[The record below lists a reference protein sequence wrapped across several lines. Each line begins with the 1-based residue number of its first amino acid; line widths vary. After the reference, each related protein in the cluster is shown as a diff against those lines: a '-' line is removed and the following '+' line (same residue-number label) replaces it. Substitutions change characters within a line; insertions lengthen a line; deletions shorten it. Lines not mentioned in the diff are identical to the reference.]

1 MGSRIPEHLIAEVR
15 DRTDIVEVVGRY
27 VQLRRAG
34 SNQKGL
40 CPFHDEK
47 TPSFNVSPTRQFY
60 HCFGCGESGDVFS
73 FLQKIEGKPFFEV
86 LRELADAAGVELP
99 KPKQSPED
107 RRKES
112 EREQCYRLTAMA
124 AEFFERALQS
134 SVGRQAKAYLESRQ
148 ITAQTAAGF
157 RLGCAPPGW
166 DELTK
171 RLAHARA
178 PAALAEK
185 LGLVARR
192 RSAPPRQD
200 AAEIVHPDRHYDF
213 FRDRL
218 MFPILGTGD
227 RVLGFS
233 GRLLD
238 PEAKERKYVN
248 SPEGPIYHKSEVLY
262 GLPQARPAIRRAERV
277 ILVEGNLD
285 VLAMSQ
291 QGFAETVAPLGTAL
305 TSRQAAILRRYAPEV
320 ILAYDGDDAGRAAT
334 RKATELLAG
343 EPVLSRAAELPAGK
357 DPADLVLALPEQ
369 MRQILDKAP
378 AGRKFLIDQ
387 VARETGD
394 TVEERVRSAERLAPI
409 LARIPGAVE
418 RDEYA
423 RLAAEALGLRA
434 TQMVQLLRGNRIR
447 PAAGDAPRRPTDAKA
462 AGFTPERRLVLALLA
477 LLVGQPH
484 LALRAEQLGVASYI
498 EDPLGRDLI
507 RFAIQ
512 SQKDSGVVDSAA
524 LLARVPEPERDR
536 VARSL
541 LSEAFGSGQDEDTEG
556 TAAPDPSRAFDQIVV
571 RFRLTRMKKDLKNL
585 ENDIR
590 EAEQQDDMTRRKD
603 LILRRIRLSQEK
615 DELTRQAARGR

>member
-1 MGSRIPEHLIAEVR
+1 MGNRIPEHLIAEVR

-27 VQLRRAG
+27 VELRRAG
-34 SNQKGL
+34 SSHKGL

-73 FLQKIEGKPFFEV
+73 FLQKIEGKPFYEV
-86 LRELADAAGVELP
+86 LRELADAAGVEIP

-107 RRKES
+107 QRRES
-112 EREQCYRLTAMA
+112 EREQCYRLTALA
-124 AEFFERALQS
+124 TEFFERALQS
-134 SVGRQAKAYLESRQ
+134 SVGRRAKAYLESRQ
-148 ITAQTAAGF
+148 IASRVAAEF
-157 RLGCAPPGW
+157 RLGYAPPGW
-166 DELTK
+166 DALTK
-171 RLAHARA
+171 HLGHARA
-178 PAALAEK
+178 PAALAER
-185 LGLVARR
+185 LGLVGRR

-218 MFPILGTGD
+218 MFPILGPGD
-227 RVLGFS
+227 RTLGFS

-277 ILVEGNLD
+277 LLVEGNLD
-285 VLAMSQ
+285 VLAMAQ
-291 QGFAETVAPLGTAL
+291 QGFEETVAPLGTAL
-305 TSRQAAILRRYAPEV
+305 TSRQAAILRRYAQEV
-320 ILAYDGDDAGRAAT
+320 IVAYDGDDAGRAAA
-334 RKATELLAG
+334 RKAAELLAG
-343 EPVLSRAAELPAGK
+343 EPILSRVAVLPAGK

-369 MRQILDKAP
+369 MRQIVDKAP
-378 AGRKFLIDQ
+378 AGRRFLIDR
-387 VARETGD
+387 VANETGD
-394 TVEERVRSAERLAPI
+394 TVEERVRAAERLAPI

-423 RLAAEALGLRA
+423 RLAADALGLRA
-434 TQMVQLLRGNRIR
+434 AQMAQLLRGNRSGLRTEDALRR
-447 PAAGDAPRRPTDAKA
+447 PADARAQ
-462 AGFTPERRLVLALLA
+462 FTPERRLVLALLA
-477 LLVGQPH
+477 LLVAHPH
-484 LALRAEQLGVASYI
+484 LALRAEQMGVASYI
-498 EDPLGRDLI
+498 EEPLGRDLI
-507 RFAIQ
+507 RFAIE
-512 SQKDSGVVDSAA
+512 SQTDSGVVHSAA

-541 LSEAFGSGQDEDTEG
+541 LSEAFGSKEVGDTDA
-556 TAAPDPSRAFDQIVV
+556 TVAVDPSRAFDQILV
-571 RFRLTRMKKDLKNL
+571 RFRLTRMEKDLKNL
-585 ENDIR
+585 ENEIH
-590 EAEQQDDMTRRKD
+590 EAEQQDDMAARKD